1 MGWRVHVVGGGVI
14 GLACAWELSRNGHE
28 VTVVAPAP
36 GRDGASWVAA
46 GMLAPVTETRFGESA
61 LTAPLVAGATRWSA
75 FAAAL
80 EAATGHDLGY
90 DTTGTVTVGLDA
102 SD

>member
-1 MGWRVHVVGGGVI
+1 MRIGAVHVVGGGVI

-46 GMLAPVTETRFGESA
+46 GMLAPVTEAHFGESA
-61 LTAPLVAGATRWSA
+61 LTALLVEGADALARLRRRAGGRHRATPSA
-75 FAAAL
+75 
-80 EAATGHDLGY
+80 
-90 DTTGTVTVGLDA
+90 TTRRA
-102 SD
+102 R

>member
-1 MGWRVHVVGGGVI
+1 MASRVHVVGGGVI

-46 GMLAPVTETRFGESA
+46 GMLGPVTAAQVGESA
-61 LTAPLVAGATRWSA
+61 LTARLVEGAHDWPAFAGALT
-75 FAAAL
+75 
-80 EAATGHDLGY
+80 AATGLDLGY
-90 DTTGTVTVGLDA
+90 DTTGTVTVARDA
-102 SD
+102 S